1 MAALQDQ
8 LIDQVAERA
17 AGRGV
22 LLVGIAGAV
31 AVGKSTLA
39 RTIADGLQARGLAA
53 QAVATDGFL
62 RPNKEL
68 EAAGLN
74 ARKGFPETFD
84 VVAFHGFLDRL
95 AAGRPARMPVYS
107 HVSYDIVPGETRTV
121 AAKGVVI
128 VEGVNVLQ
136 TAQARERFG
145 LRLYVD
151 AEPGHIKA
159 WYLARLDG
167 IIANEPESLI
177 AQISDVAYRKTL
189 IEAAWTGI
197 NLVNLRDHI
206 APTMAH
212 ADVVVRKAADHS
224 LVALVALVAR

>member
-1 MAALQDQ
+1 MAADL
-8 LIDQVAERA
+8 LAELVAQVAERA
-17 AGRGV
+17 QGRDV
-22 LLVGIAGAV
+22 FLVGVTGAV

-39 RTIADGLQARGLAA
+39 RAIAEGLQAQGFAA

-62 RPNKEL
+62 RPNKDL

-84 VVAFHGFLDRL
+84 VAAFHGFLDAL
-95 AAGRPARMPVYS
+95 SSGRTGRMPVYS

-121 AAKGVVI
+121 AGKGVVI

-136 TAQARERFG
+136 TQEARDRFG
-145 LRLYVD
+145 LKLYVD
-151 AEPGHIKA
+151 AEPDHIKA
-159 WYLARLDG
+159 WYLTRLDG

-177 AQISDVAYRKTL
+177 ARIPDATYRKTL

-206 APTMAH
+206 APTLAH

-224 LVALVALVAR
+224 LVELVAK

>member
-1 MAALQDQ
+1 MAGDLQDE
-8 LIDQVAERA
+8 LIARIADRA
-17 AGRGV
+17 AGRDV
-22 LLVGIAGAV
+22 FLVGVTGAV

-39 RTIADGLQARGLAA
+39 RTLAEGLEARGLAA

-62 RPNKEL
+62 RPNKDL

-84 VVAFHGFLDRL
+84 VAAFHGFLDAL
-95 AAGRPARMPVYS
+95 AAGRAAHMPVYS
-107 HVSYDIVPGETRTV
+107 HVSYDIVPGETRPV
-121 AAKGVVI
+121 AGKGVVI

-136 TAQARERFG
+136 TAEARARFG
-145 LRLYVD
+145 LSLYVD
-151 AEPGHIKA
+151 ADPEHIKA

-167 IIANEPESLI
+167 IIANEPDSLI
-177 AQISDVAYRKTL
+177 ARIPDAAYRRTL

-212 ADVVVRKAADHS
+212 ADMVVRKGADHGLVE
-224 LVALVALVAR
+224 LVAT